1 MYRDNL
7 SEFVS
12 LCRSQRVP
20 TSADRQEQ
28 LLRAIRF
35 ALWSK
40 KYDELQAIFMTCGM
54 SESEIIERKSFY
66 LKFAAMMCRLIT
78 LIPTLSKYFMIDYI
92 AEDMIDGGDPEL
104 VIAGNRMNTVIA
116 HAKAGDKDIKGSISM
131 PSVVALTS
139 SQLGYYQKNPAA
151 FIADFIEP
159 NWEFDSDRTYAM
171 AAVAELLLLEPED
184 KATVGPILM
193 NAIGQSASAEEF
205 YFTFASTTAKL
216 LTENG
221 YSEWG
226 KIFMQIFAPLIGNYD
241 AEKALASAGSGS
253 GSEAT
258 APAGENFGELELEA
272 ISNVWKNQGV
282 DRALPLAKQRLIMT
296 PGDPYACGMLG
307 NIYLAQMNIPLA
319 LACLSRAYWL
329 EPDTEMVVFV
339 LGQAFQA
346 GYFAKQ
352 VDLCRARLKNLPA
365 YRAFPERFRFG
376 VELFIKCDEPETTAS
391 VNGHEVGK
399 CPLQLRQVKPGT
411 ARITWTLADGGQK
424 TLTVELEDAT
434 IAKYRYHPDSGRVS
448 NEISRDGSVTIFT
461 AEGSRELSDMVASFL
476 VDDLN
481 KLPNPSVEEC
491 LGT

>member
-12 LCRSQRVP
+12 LCRLQRVS
-20 TSADRQEQ
+20 TSTDNQEQ

-35 ALWSK
+35 ALWNK
-40 KYDELQAIFMTCGM
+40 NYDELQAMFMTCGM
-54 SESEIIERKSFY
+54 CESEIIERKSFY
-66 LKFAAMMCRLIT
+66 LRFAAMMCRLIT
-78 LIPTLSKYFMIDYI
+78 LIPSLSKYFMIDYI

-104 VIAGNRMNTVIA
+104 AAAGERMNTVLA
-116 HAKAGDKDIKGSISM
+116 HAKAGAKDIRGSISM
-131 PSVVALTS
+131 PPVASLTD
-139 SQLGYYQKNPAA
+139 SQLAFYQKNPAA

-159 NWEFDSDRTYAM
+159 NWGYDSDRSYAM
-171 AAVAELLLLEPED
+171 AAVVELLLLDPED
-184 KATVGPILM
+184 RATVGPILM
-193 NAIGQSASAEEF
+193 NAIGQFASTEEF
-205 YFTFASTTAKL
+205 YFTFASTTAKM
-216 LTENG
+216 LTESG
-221 YSEWG
+221 YPEWG
-226 KIFMQIFAPLIGNYD
+226 KIFMQIFTPLIGNYD
-241 AEKALASAGSGS
+241 AEKGSTDASSGS
-253 GSEAT
+253 GDESASPER
-258 APAGENFGELELEA
+258 EDLGELELEA

-282 DRALPLAKQRLIMT
+282 DKALPLAKQRLIKT

-352 VDLCRARLKNLPA
+352 VDLCRARLKNLPV

-399 CPLQLRQVKPGT
+399 CPLQLRHVKPGT
-411 ARITWTLADGGQK
+411 ARISWKLADGRQK

-434 IAKYRYHPDSGRVS
+434 VAKYRYHPDTGRVS
-448 NEISRDGSVTIFT
+448 DEISRDGSVTIFT
-461 AEGSRELSDMVASFL
+461 AEGSRELCDLVARFL

-481 KLPNPSVEEC
+481 KLPRPTVEEC